1 MNISISDKSKVD
13 VFVSLFQLLKSSSN
27 IVTIFFHEQH
37 IHIQGMDKSQVC
49 LFNININALW
59 FNKYEYN
66 GTNDSDNKICI
77 NTQMFHTILSMTPD
91 KYMVNIQFE
100 NNSDF
105 LEIELIRHA
114 QGEGKGDFDKFFK
127 LPLADIEVSLFDI
140 PQIEYDAEF
149 SINSKKIYEIVS
161 QLSMF
166 GDIMN
171 IDCSEEKIEIIS
183 KGIEGEMSVNIP
195 IDDLSEFSISEGD
208 QIDISYSLNY
218 IHKMC
223 ISTRLALEISFSIS
237 DKMPLRINYDL
248 GNDSS
253 VLFFIAPKIEDD

>member
-1 MNISISDKSKVD
+1 MNLSICDKSKVD
-13 VFVSLFQLLKSSSN
+13 IFVSLFQLLKSSSN
-27 IVTIFFHEQH
+27 IITIFFHEHH

-59 FNKYEYN
+59 FNKYAYN

-77 NTQMFHTILSMTPD
+77 NTHMFHTILSMTPD
-91 KYMVNIQFE
+91 KYMVNIHFE

-105 LEIELIRHA
+105 IEIELISDKP
-114 QGEGKGDFDKFFK
+114 GKGDFDKFFK

-140 PQIEYDAEF
+140 PQIDYDAEF

-171 IDCSEEKIEIIS
+171 IECSEEKIEIIS

-208 QIDISYSLNY
+208 QIDVSYSLNY
-218 IHKMC
+218 INKMC
-223 ISTRLALEISFSIS
+223 ISTKLALEISFSIR

-253 VLFFIAPKIEDD
+253 VTFFIAPKIEDE

>member
-1 MNISISDKSKVD
+1 MNLSICDKSKID

-27 IVTIFFHEQH
+27 IVTIFFHEDH
-37 IHIQGMDKSQVC
+37 IHIQGMDKSQIC
-49 LFNININALW
+49 LFNININAGW

-66 GTNDSDNKICI
+66 AVDTVDINNKICI
-77 NTQMFHTILSMTPD
+77 NTQIFHTILSMTPD
-91 KYMVNIQFE
+91 KYIVNIHFE

-105 LEIELIRHA
+105 IEIELTSN
-114 QGEGKGDFDKFFK
+114 ESGKGDFNKFFK
-127 LPLADIEVSLFDI
+127 IPLADIESSLFDI
-140 PQIEYDAEF
+140 PQIDYDAEF

-161 QLSMF
+161 QLSIF

-171 IDCSEEKIEIIS
+171 IKCSEEKIEIIS
-183 KGIEGEMSVNIP
+183 KGVDGEMSVNIP

-223 ISTRLALEISFSIS
+223 ISTKLALEVSFSIS
-237 DKMPLRINYDL
+237 DKLPLRLKYDL

-253 VLFFIAPKIEDD
+253 VLFFIAPKIED

>member
-1 MNISISDKSKVD
+1 MNLCICDKSKVD
-13 VFVSLFQLLKSSSN
+13 IFVSLFQLLKSSSN
-27 IVTIFFHEQH
+27 IITIFFHENH

-77 NTQMFHTILSMTPD
+77 NTNMFHTILSMTPD

-105 LEIELIRHA
+105 LEIELISN
-114 QGEGKGDFDKFFK
+114 ETSKGDFDKFFK

-171 IDCSEEKIEIIS
+171 IECSEEKIKIIS

-218 IHKMC
+218 INKMC
-223 ISTRLALEISFSIS
+223 ISTKLSLEISFSIS
-237 DKMPLRINYDL
+237 DKMPLRISYDL

-253 VLFFIAPKIEDD
+253 VKFFIAPKIEDE